1 MLARV
6 LFWLAR
12 VVVFARVVKY
22 FLARE
27 SLSCLRGLFY
37 SLPLC
42 GLLACLGLSSVS
54 AGLVFVCVVCA
65 GRSLGC
71 LHKPLSSWC
80 GLVLLLALAQ
90 VAAVVLSS
98 GSFSLQ
104 PQKRTLG

>member
-6 LFWLAR
+6 FFWLAR

-42 GLLACLGLSSVS
+42 GSLACLGLSSASPRVS
-54 AGLVFVCVVCA
+54 CLCVCMRGSFSWLLAQTAFFLVRSRSLFCACA
-65 GRSLGC
+65 GRCRRSLE
-71 LHKPLSSWC
+71 WV
-80 GLVLLLALAQ
+80 VLLTDPKN
-90 VAAVVLSS
+90 V
-98 GSFSLQ
+98 
-104 PQKRTLG
+104 P